1 MSRSRKTGG
10 VFSICPDPL
19 SSKWI
24 LILLACLMLAS
35 CGRTAAPFHGT
46 DISGASFGRQLT
58 LTDHDGRPASL
69 ADFRGKAVV
78 LFFGYTSC
86 PDICPTTLSR
96 YAEVMK
102 TLGPEAERVQVL
114 FVTLDPGRDTP
125 TRLKE
130 YVPWFHPA
138 FIGLTGSAAQIAEA
152 AKEFRV
158 FSAIKEVG
166 GSMGYVLDH
175 SAGSYVFDPAG
186 KLRLFLG
193 DTATVADTVADLRR
207 LLAGQ

>member
-1 MSRSRKTGG
+1 MGG
-10 VFSICPDPL
+10 GFSTCPEPL

-24 LILLACLMLAS
+24 LFLLAGLMLVS
-35 CGRTAAPFHGT
+35 CGRTPVPFHGT
-46 DISGASFGRQLT
+46 DISGATFGRQLT

-69 ADFRGKAVV
+69 TNFRGKAVV

-96 YAEVMK
+96 YAAVMK
-102 TLGPEAERVQVL
+102 ALGPEAERVQVL

-125 TRLKE
+125 ARLKE
-130 YVPWFHPA
+130 YVPWFDPA
-138 FIGLTGSAAQIAEA
+138 FIGLTGSATEIAEA
-152 AKEFRV
+152 TREFRI

-166 GSMGYVLDH
+166 GGMGYVLDH

-186 KLRLFLG
+186 KLRLFLS
-193 DTATVADTVADLRR
+193 DTATVADTIDDLRR